1 MIFVSKYKEGDLKTV
16 LGFDVHVTLEHQTK
30 HGWVLRIESETED
43 LELILRGNIHLL
55 RHAIAKEDAS
65 DAVDRVKKDAG

>member
-30 HGWVLRIESETED
+30 HGWVLRIESEIED
-43 LELILRGNIHLL
+43 IELILRGNVHVL
-55 RHAIAKEDAS
+55 RE
-65 DAVDRVKKDAG
+65 RVVKDVG

>member
-30 HGWVLRIESETED
+30 HGWVLRIESEIED
-43 LELILRGNIHLL
+43 IELILRGNIHLL
-55 RHAIAKEDAS
+55 RE
-65 DAVDRVKKDAG
+65 RVVKDAG

>member
-1 MIFVSKYKEGDLKTV
+1 MIFLSKYKEGDIKTI

-43 LELILRGNIHLL
+43 VELILRGNIHLL
-55 RHAIAKEDAS
+55 RHAKVKEEDAS
-65 DAVDRVKKDAG
+65 

>member
-30 HGWVLRIESETED
+30 HGWVLRIESEIED
-43 LELILRGNIHLL
+43 IELILRGNVHVL
-55 RHAIAKEDAS
+55 RE
-65 DAVDRVKKDAG
+65 RVVKDAG